1 MPNVSE
7 IESQV
12 AALVERYPEG
22 VDESFIYDL
31 ILAYGLPKASVTR
44 LQNGTLNLA
53 TRPGEISWKGKLLY
67 KSFFKGELNIGIALA
82 TAKNIKHKERFVILT
97 DGDLILCVDTKNS
110 DTLETSFKDLPKH
123 YAFFLPWAGIE
134 KTEYIDENPADV
146 RAARKMAKLFDEI
159 RKDNEKTSISPH
171 DLNLFLSRLLFCFF
185 AEDTGIFTDNLFV
198 NTLSKS
204 THDDGSDLDEFLR
217 RLFVVLDT
225 PADKRNGLPDYLEKF
240 PYVNGGL
247 FRTRIEIPKFSAH
260 SRNKIIE
267 CGELDWKDIN
277 PDIFGSMFQTVID
290 EEQRSNLGQHYT
302 SVPNIMKVIEPLF
315 LNELREEFEIA
326 GSNVSRLKKLLMRIR
341 GIRVFDP
348 ACGSGNFLIIAY
360 KELRKLEMDILLK
373 LGELGLTGIHLD
385 HFYGIEIDDFAC
397 ETAKLSLWL
406 TEHQMNVEFM
416 NKTGVLCPTLPL
428 KEAGHIVKGN
438 ACRLEWEDVCPKNEG
453 DEIFVLGNPPY
464 DGSRK
469 QTEEQKNDMDYVLSD
484 ELKTYR
490 DLDYIAC
497 WFYKGAKYIEKTDSR
512 LGFVSTNSIC
522 QGLQVSLLWPYIFDK
537 CVEISFCHTSFKWTN
552 NAQYNAGVTVAVIGL
567 AKKNSELKSI
577 YTGTSVHKVK
587 NINAY
592 LIDASNVIV
601 ERRNKPLSNFPKM
614 AFGNMP
620 ADGNHLILTQEESK
634 KLIKDYPDAKQFVK
648 ILMGAKEFIRGEI
661 RLCLW
666 IPSSKRIEAETIP
679 EIANRIEQV
688 RKVRKESARP
698 MLAQTPHL
706 FAQIT
711 AEPSSNQFLV
721 PRVSSERRDY
731 VPIGVFGIETVI
743 SDSAQ
748 VIRDAEPW
756 LFSVINSRM
765 HMVWLRNVGGKMKT
779 DYRYAK
785 DLVYNTF
792 PFPHINEDQ
801 KNILKRKAFEI
812 IGARENHPGKTL
824 AELYNPESM
833 PDDLKTAHEAN
844 DLAIEKLYRAKPF
857 SSDEE
862 RLEFLFKLY
871 EQMIKEEQDK
881 ETFFEAQKKSSKRA
895 KKGLIGG

>member
-1 MPNVSE
+1 MV
-7 IESQV
+7 
-12 AALVERYPEG
+12 
-22 VDESFIYDL
+22 
-31 ILAYGLPKASVTR
+31 
-44 LQNGTLNLA
+44 
-53 TRPGEISWKGKLLY
+53 
-67 KSFFKGELNIGIALA
+67 
-82 TAKNIKHKERFVILT
+82 
-97 DGDLILCVDTKNS
+97 
-110 DTLETSFKDLPKH
+110 
-123 YAFFLPWAGIE
+123 
-134 KTEYIDENPADV
+134 
-146 RAARKMAKLFDEI
+146 
-159 RKDNEKTSISPH
+159 
-171 DLNLFLSRLLFCFF
+171 
-185 AEDTGIFTDNLFV
+185 
-198 NTLSKS
+198 
-204 THDDGSDLDEFLR
+204 
-217 RLFVVLDT
+217 
-225 PADKRNGLPDYLEKF
+225 
-240 PYVNGGL
+240 
-247 FRTRIEIPKFSAH
+247 RTRIEIPRFSAH

-315 LNELREEFEIA
+315 LNELREEFETA
-326 GSNVSRLKKLLMRIR
+326 GTNVSRLKKLLMRIR
-341 GIRVFDP
+341 DIRVFDP

-360 KELRKLEMDILLK
+360 KELRKLEMDILLR

-438 ACRLEWEDVCPKNEG
+438 ACRLDWEDVCPKNEG
-453 DEIFVLGNPPY
+453 DEIFVLRNPPY

-592 LIDASNVIV
+592 LIEGANVFV
-601 ERRNKPLSNFPKM
+601 ERRGKPLSVFPEM
-614 AFGNMP
+614 DFGNMP
-620 ADGNHLILTQEESK
+620 NDGGGLILSDEE
-634 KLIKDYPDAKQFVK
+634 KLCFEKDYPHDIKYVK
-648 ILMGAKEFIRGEI
+648 RFMGAKEFIRGEF
-661 RLCLW
+661 RWCLW
-666 IPSSKRIEAETIP
+666 LKDADLPHVEKNQFVQ
-679 EIANRIEQV
+679 NRIELTKKHRLKSKDDGTKNLSLRSHQF
-688 RKVRKESARP
+688 RDIKEPIKS
-698 MLAQTPHL
+698 
-706 FAQIT
+706 
-711 AEPSSNQFLV
+711 QFLV
-721 PRVSSERRDY
+721 PSVSSERRPY
-731 VPIGVFGIETVI
+731 IPIGIFGTETVI
-743 SDSAQ
+743 SNSAQ
-748 VIRDAEPW
+748 VNRDAEPW

-801 KNILKRKAFEI
+801 KNILKRNAFEI

-871 EQMIKEEQDK
+871 EQMIKEERDR
-881 ETFFEAQKKSSKRA
+881 ETFFEAQKKSGKRT
-895 KKGLIGG
+895 KKV

>member
-1 MPNVSE
+1 MPNVTE
-7 IESQV
+7 IESRV
-12 AALVERYPEG
+12 AALVERHPEG

-97 DGDLILCVDTKNS
+97 DGDLMLCVDTKND

-204 THDDGSDLDEFLR
+204 THDDGSDLDEFLS

-225 PADKRNGLPDYLEKF
+225 PSDKRMGLPDYLEKF

-315 LNELREEFEIA
+315 LNELREEFETA
-326 GSNVSRLKKLLMRIR
+326 GTNVSRLKKLLMRIR
-341 GIRVFDP
+341 DIRVFDP

-428 KEAGHIVKGN
+428 KKAGHIVKGN
-438 ACRLEWEDVCPKNEG
+438 ACRLDWEDVCPKNEG

-577 YTGTSVHKVK
+577 YTGTSIHKVK

-592 LIDASNVIV
+592 LIEGANVVV
-601 ERRNKPLSNFPKM
+601 ERRGKPLSVFPEM
-614 AFGNMP
+614 DFGNMP
-620 ADGNHLILTQEESK
+620 NDGGGLILSDEEK
-634 KLIKDYPDAKQFVK
+634 RCFEKDYPHDIKYVK
-648 ILMGAKEFIRGEI
+648 RFMGAKEFIRGEF
-661 RLCLW
+661 RWCLW
-666 IPSSKRIEAETIP
+666 LKDADLPHVEKNQFVQ
-679 EIANRIEQV
+679 NRIELTKKHRLKSKDDGTRNLSLRSHQFRDV
-688 RKVRKESARP
+688 KEPIKS
-698 MLAQTPHL
+698 
-706 FAQIT
+706 
-711 AEPSSNQFLV
+711 QFLV
-721 PRVSSERRDY
+721 PSVSSERRPY
-731 VPIGVFGIETVI
+731 IPIGIFGTETVI
-743 SDSAQ
+743 SNSAQ

-801 KNILKRKAFEI
+801 KNVLKRNAFEI

-833 PDDLKTAHEAN
+833 PDDLKAAHEAN

-857 SSDEE
+857 ASDEE

-871 EQMIKEEQDK
+871 EQMIKEERDR
-881 ETFFEAQKKSSKRA
+881 ETFFEAQKKSGKRT
-895 KKGLIGG
+895 KKV

>member
-1 MPNVSE
+1 MPNVTE
-7 IESQV
+7 IESRV
-12 AALVERYPEG
+12 AALVERHPEG

-82 TAKNIKHKERFVILT
+82 TAKAIKHNERFVILT
-97 DGDLILCVDTKNS
+97 DGDLLLCVDTKND

-159 RKDNEKTSISPH
+159 KKDNKNSSISQH
-171 DLNLFLSRLLFCFF
+171 DLNLFLARLLFCFF
-185 AEDTGIFTDNLFV
+185 AEDTGIFTNNLFV

-204 THDDGSDLDEFLR
+204 THNDGSDLDEFLS

-225 PADKRNGLPDYLEKF
+225 PSDKRKGLPDYLEKF

-247 FRTRIEIPKFSAH
+247 FRTRIEIPRFSAH

-326 GSNVSRLKKLLMRIR
+326 GTNVSRLKKLLMRIR
-341 GIRVFDP
+341 GIHVFDP

-373 LGELGLTGIHLD
+373 LGELGLTEIHLD

-438 ACRLEWEDVCPKNEG
+438 ACRLNWEDVCPKNES

-497 WFYKGAKYIEKTDSR
+497 WFYKGAKYIEETDSR

-592 LIDASNVIV
+592 LIEGANVFV
-601 ERRNKPLSNFPKM
+601 ERRGKPLSVFPEM
-614 AFGNMP
+614 DFGNMP
-620 ADGNHLILTQEESK
+620 NDGGGLILSDEEK
-634 KLIKDYPDAKQFVK
+634 RCFEKDYPHDIKYVK
-648 ILMGAKEFIRGEI
+648 RFMGAKEFIRGEF
-661 RLCLW
+661 RWCLW
-666 IPSSKRIEAETIP
+666 LKDADLPHVEKNQFVQ
-679 EIANRIEQV
+679 NRIELTKKHRLKSKDDGTRNLSLRSHQF
-688 RKVRKESARP
+688 RDIKEPIKS
-698 MLAQTPHL
+698 
-706 FAQIT
+706 
-711 AEPSSNQFLV
+711 QFLV
-721 PRVSSERRDY
+721 PSVSSERRPY
-731 VPIGVFGIETVI
+731 IPIGIFGTETVI
-743 SDSAQ
+743 SNSAQ

-801 KNILKRKAFEI
+801 KNILKRNAFEI

-871 EQMIKEEQDK
+871 EQMIKEERDR
-881 ETFFEAQKKSSKRA
+881 ETFFEAQKKSGKRT
-895 KKGLIGG
+895 KKV

>member
-1 MPNVSE
+1 MPNVAE
-7 IESQV
+7 IESRV
-12 AALVERYPEG
+12 ASLVDAHLEG
-22 VDESFIYDL
+22 ADESFIYDL

-44 LQNGTLNLA
+44 LQNGSLNLA

-82 TAKNIKHKERFVILT
+82 TAKAIKHNERFVILT
-97 DGDLILCVDTKNS
+97 DGDLLLCVDTKNS
-110 DTLETSFKDLPKH
+110 DTLETSFEDLPKH

-159 RKDNEKTSISPH
+159 RKDNENSSISPH

-204 THDDGSDLDEFLR
+204 THDDGSDLDQFLS

-225 PADKRNGLPDYLEKF
+225 PADKRTGLPDYLEKF

-326 GSNVSRLKKLLMRIR
+326 GTNVSRLKKLLMRIR
-341 GIRVFDP
+341 NIRVFDP

-360 KELRKLEMDILLK
+360 KELRKLEMDILLR

-438 ACRLEWEDVCPKNEG
+438 ACRLNWEDVCPKNEG

-464 DGSRK
+464 VGARLQQES
-469 QTEEQKNDMDYVLSD
+469 QKDDVEYVLGHIKSA
-484 ELKTYR
+484 KN
-490 DLDYIAC
+490 LDYIAC
-497 WFYKGAKYIEKTDSR
+497 WFYKGADYIKDIDAS
-512 LGFVSTNSIC
+512 LAFVSTNSIC
-522 QGLQVSLLWPYIFDK
+522 QGEQVSILWPQIFNKD
-537 CVEISFCHTSFKWTN
+537 VRMIFGYSSFKWSN
-552 NAQYNAGVTVAVIGL
+552 NAQKKAGVTVTIIGL
-567 AKKNSELKSI
+567 GNKRQEKSI
-577 YTGTSVHKVK
+577 YYFEGNKRNKVPFL
-587 NINAY
+587 NAY
-592 LIDASNVIV
+592 LVAGSNVFV
-601 ERRNKPLSNFPKM
+601 ENRNTVLSTFPEMK
-614 AFGNMP
+614 FGSMP
-620 ADGNHLILTQEESK
+620 NDGGFLTLDENEYEN
-634 KLIKDYPDAKQFVK
+634 LIKNCSEAR
-648 ILMGAKEFIRGEI
+648 EFINSFLGAEEFINRKRRYCLWITDENKSKALRIKPIYQRVQKCKEHREASKRESTQKLADVPYRFGEI
-661 RLCLW
+661 RYKNS
-666 IPSSKRIEAETIP
+666 PSIIMPGA
-679 EIANRIEQV
+679 
-688 RKVRKESARP
+688 
-698 MLAQTPHL
+698 
-706 FAQIT
+706 
-711 AEPSSNQFLV
+711 
-721 PRVSSERRDY
+721 SSERRTY
-731 VPIGVFGIETVI
+731 IPIDFLSRGTVI
-743 SDSAQ
+743 SNAAFA
-748 VIRDAEPW
+748 IYDAEPW
-756 LFSVINSRM
+756 LFSVLNSKM
-765 HMVWLRNVGGKMKT
+765 HMAWVRTVGGKLKT
-779 DYRYAK
+779 DYRYSVQ
-785 DLVYNTF
+785 LVYNTF

-801 KNILKRKAFEI
+801 KNILKRNAFEI
-812 IGARENHPGKTL
+812 IGVRENHPGKTL
-824 AELYNPESM
+824 ADLYNPESM
-833 PDDLKTAHEAN
+833 PEDLKAAHEAN

-871 EQMIKEEQDK
+871 EQMIKEERDK
-881 ETFFEAQKKSSKRA
+881 ETFFEAQKKSGRRT
-895 KKGLIGG
+895 KKV

>member
-1 MPNVSE
+1 MPNVAE
-7 IESQV
+7 IESRV
-12 AALVERYPEG
+12 ASLVESHPEG
-22 VDESFIYDL
+22 VNESFIYDL
-31 ILAYGLPKASVTR
+31 ILAYGLPKASVSR
-44 LQNGTLNLA
+44 LQNGTLNRA
-53 TRPGEISWKGKLLY
+53 TRPGEINWKDKLLY
-67 KSFFKGELNIGIALA
+67 KSFFKGELNIGVALA
-82 TAKNIKHKERFVILT
+82 TAKAIKYNERFVILT
-97 DGDLILCVDTKNS
+97 DGDLLLCVDTKNS

-204 THDDGSDLDEFLR
+204 THDDGSDLDEFLD

-225 PADKRNGLPDYLEKF
+225 PADKRTGLPDYLEKF

-326 GSNVSRLKKLLMRIR
+326 GTNVSKLKKLLMRIR

-428 KEAGHIVKGN
+428 KEAGHIVKAN
-438 ACRLEWEDVCPKNEG
+438 ACRLNWEDVCPKNEG

-464 DGSRK
+464 LGGSLLDGK
-469 QTEEQKNDMDYVLSD
+469 QKEDREIAVGNVKGFKN
-484 ELKTYR
+484 
-490 DLDYIAC
+490 LDYITC
-497 WFYKGAKYIEKTDSR
+497 WFYKGANYIRSINDAKFA
-512 LGFVSTNSIC
+512 FVSTNSIC
-522 QGLQVSLLWPYIFDK
+522 QGEQVAILWPTIFALGL
-537 CVEISFCHTSFKWTN
+537 EIFFSYDSFKWSN
-552 NAQYNAGVTVAVIGL
+552 NAQHNAGVAVTVIGL
-567 AKKNSELKSI
+567 RNKSNAPKHH
-577 YTGTSVHKVK
+577 YHESRKQLVK
-587 NINAY
+587 NQNAY
-592 LIDASNVIV
+592 LLDYDDIIIKK
-601 ERRNKPLSNFPKM
+601 RNK
-614 AFGNMP
+614 
-620 ADGNHLILTQEESK
+620 ILTSFFPQMCYGSK
-634 KLIKDYPDAKQFVK
+634 AVDGKGLLALSENDKKDLSIKYPELCQCIKRY
-648 ILMGAKEFIRGEI
+648 IGAEEFINGVNRYCFWIEDDQYEILKDNPEIKKRIEKCREIRLKSPKKATQKLAETPYKFGEI
-661 RLCLW
+661 RYKKSKCII
-666 IPSSKRIEAETIP
+666 IPR
-679 EIANRIEQV
+679 
-688 RKVRKESARP
+688 
-698 MLAQTPHL
+698 H
-706 FAQIT
+706 
-711 AEPSSNQFLV
+711 
-721 PRVSSERRDY
+721 SSERRVY
-731 VPIGVFGIETVI
+731 VPMDFLESETVV
-743 SDSAQ
+743 SDAAAA
-748 VIRDAEPW
+748 IYDAEPW
-756 LFSVINSRM
+756 IFGVINSKM
-765 HMVWLRNVGGKMKT
+765 HNVWAKNVGGT
-779 DYRYAK
+779 LEERVRYSIQ
-785 DLVYNTF
+785 LVYNTF

-801 KNILKRKAFEI
+801 KNVLKRNAFEI

-824 AELYNPESM
+824 ADLYNPESM
-833 PDDLKTAHEAN
+833 PEDLKAAHEAN
-844 DLAIEKLYRAKPF
+844 DLSIEKLYRAKPF

-871 EQMIKEEQDK
+871 EQMIKEERDR
-881 ETFFEAQKKSSKRA
+881 ETFFEVQKKSGKRT
-895 KKGLIGG
+895 KKV

>member
-1 MPNVSE
+1 MPNVAE
-7 IESQV
+7 IESRV
-12 AALVERYPEG
+12 ASLVKSHPDG
-22 VDESFIYDL
+22 ADESFIYDL

-53 TRPGEISWKGKLLY
+53 TRSGEISWKGKLLY

-82 TAKNIKHKERFVILT
+82 TAKAIKHNERFVILT
-97 DGDLILCVDTKNS
+97 DGDLLLCVDTKNS

-204 THDDGSDLDEFLR
+204 THDDGSDLDEFLS

-225 PADKRNGLPDYLEKF
+225 PSDKRMGLPDYLEKF

-247 FRTRIEIPKFSAH
+247 FRTRIEIPRFSAH

-315 LNELREEFEIA
+315 LNELREEFETA
-326 GSNVSRLKKLLMRIR
+326 GTNVSRLKKLLMRIR
-341 GIRVFDP
+341 DIRVFDP

-360 KELRKLEMDILLK
+360 KELRKLEMDILLR

-438 ACRLEWEDVCPKNEG
+438 ACRLDWEDVCPKNEG
-453 DEIFVLGNPPY
+453 DEIFVLRNPPY

-592 LIDASNVIV
+592 LIEGANVFV
-601 ERRNKPLSNFPKM
+601 ERRGKPLSVFPEM
-614 AFGNMP
+614 DFGNMP
-620 ADGNHLILTQEESK
+620 NDGGGLILSDEE
-634 KLIKDYPDAKQFVK
+634 KLCFEKDYPHDIKYVK
-648 ILMGAKEFIRGEI
+648 RFMGAKEFIRGEF
-661 RLCLW
+661 RWCLW
-666 IPSSKRIEAETIP
+666 LKDADLPHVEKNQFVQ
-679 EIANRIEQV
+679 NRIELTKKHRLKSKDDGTKNLSLRSHQF
-688 RKVRKESARP
+688 RDIKEPIKS
-698 MLAQTPHL
+698 
-706 FAQIT
+706 
-711 AEPSSNQFLV
+711 QFLV
-721 PRVSSERRDY
+721 PSVSSERRPY
-731 VPIGVFGIETVI
+731 IPIGIFGTETVI
-743 SDSAQ
+743 SNSAQ

-801 KNILKRKAFEI
+801 KNILKRNAFEI

-871 EQMIKEEQDK
+871 EQMIKEERDR
-881 ETFFEAQKKSSKRA
+881 ETFFEAQKKSGKRT
-895 KKGLIGG
+895 KKV

>member
-1 MPNVSE
+1 MPNVTE
-7 IESQV
+7 IESRV
-12 AALVERYPEG
+12 AALVERHPEG

-97 DGDLILCVDTKNS
+97 DGDLMLCVDTKND

-146 RAARKMAKLFDEI
+146 HAARKMAKLFDEI

-204 THDDGSDLDEFLR
+204 THDDGSDLDEFLS

-225 PADKRNGLPDYLEKF
+225 PSDKRMGLPDYLEKF

-315 LNELREEFEIA
+315 LNELREEFETA
-326 GSNVSRLKKLLMRIR
+326 GTNVSRLKKLLMRIR
-341 GIRVFDP
+341 DIRVFDP

-438 ACRLEWEDVCPKNEG
+438 ACRLDWEDVCPKNEG

-577 YTGTSVHKVK
+577 YTGTSIHKVK

-592 LIDASNVIV
+592 LIEGANAVV
-601 ERRNKPLSNFPKM
+601 ERRGKPLSFFPEM
-614 AFGNMP
+614 DFGNMP
-620 ADGNHLILTQEESK
+620 NDGGGLILSDEEK
-634 KLIKDYPDAKQFVK
+634 RCFEKDYPHDIKYVK
-648 ILMGAKEFIRGEI
+648 RFMGAKEFIRGEF
-661 RLCLW
+661 RWCLW
-666 IPSSKRIEAETIP
+666 LKDADLPHVEKNQFVQ
-679 EIANRIEQV
+679 NRIELTKKHRLKSKDDGTRNLSLRSHQFRDV
-688 RKVRKESARP
+688 KEPIKS
-698 MLAQTPHL
+698 
-706 FAQIT
+706 
-711 AEPSSNQFLV
+711 QFLV
-721 PRVSSERRDY
+721 PSVSSERRPY
-731 VPIGVFGIETVI
+731 IPIGIFGTETVI
-743 SDSAQ
+743 SNSAQ

-801 KNILKRKAFEI
+801 KNVLKRNAFEI

-833 PDDLKTAHEAN
+833 PDDLKAAHEAN

-857 SSDEE
+857 ASDEE

-871 EQMIKEEQDK
+871 EQMIKEERDR
-881 ETFFEAQKKSSKRA
+881 ETFFEAQKKSGKRT
-895 KKGLIGG
+895 KKV